1 MQKSMKDEVFII
13 LTFLEEQAS
22 VEMGFYDLLQIA
34 GHFSFSDHK
43 SSNLTERQFAIF
55 QCEIGYFEKSLPDH
69 TPNFFVCTMY
79 TVQGKKCKHIPLY
92 MYMMYIAYIVQYGVQ
107 GLENKCVHII
117 INSGEIKCSH
127 HFRSF

>member
-43 SSNLTERQFAIF
+43 SSNLTERQFDIF
-55 QCEIGYFEKSLPDH
+55 QCEIRYFEKSLPDH
-69 TPNFFVCTMY
+69 TPNFFVCMY
-79 TVQGKKCKHIPLY
+79 YVHCTGQKVQ
-92 MYMMYIAYIVQYGVQ
+92 AYSSLHVYD
-107 GLENKCVHII
+107 VHSILTLF
-117 INSGEIKCSH
+117 NMVYKG
-127 HFRSF
+127 